1 MSVFYISKLD
11 KQVKENL
18 LHHAYNNQQV
28 EMFIRKT
35 KAEFHKKQKGMI
47 RAILTSVII
56 SAFLLIVTYMNTGF
70 TNAFIVACIMVTL
83 LLFGCLLVTYI
94 MSIGYKKF
102 QVRQILKKT
111 YPEYLDLWS
120 LL

>member
-35 KAEFHKKQKGMI
+35 KAEFHKKQK
-47 RAILTSVII
+47 A
-56 SAFLLIVTYMNTGF
+56 
-70 TNAFIVACIMVTL
+70 
-83 LLFGCLLVTYI
+83 
-94 MSIGYKKF
+94 
-102 QVRQILKKT
+102 
-111 YPEYLDLWS
+111 
-120 LL
+120 